1 MGIQSVRTVR
11 LSPIAGISLAIL
23 ILWIFV
29 SIFRLNFENALWV
42 SQKTTIQRPAVISSV
57 EVDLVEFTAEHFID
71 FPIQEPYRN
80 RFAEL
85 GSRLQVLRKWIE
97 LAGRASGE
105 EKERIQFAIE
115 ESIRSMM
122 PFIAKNQ
129 TSQSPFQDLQQN
141 FNESRGIVIPTG
153 SGTFRFACHLVT
165 NLRRNLK
172 TNLPIQIVYAG
183 DEDLPEEKRKA
194 IASLNLPFEDK
205 IEFLDI
211 LDVFDDSTLNM
222 TSGGWA
228 IKAFAAL
235 GSRFKEVILLDADA
249 VFLQDPEVVFQQQAY
264 IDKGVLLFH
273 DRKLWQYAFPERHQ
287 WWHSQIIHP
296 SAEMSKSLAWT
307 QQYGEEQDSGAVVVD
322 KGRLDVLLGL
332 LHVAW
337 QNTYAVR
344 EEVTYRLTYGD
355 KESWWLGFE
364 LAGST
369 YAFERHYGGIVGWPP
384 AVHDSGIDKVCSFVI
399 AHVDESDKLL
409 WYNGGLLKNKMT
421 QPKEFEVPTHW
432 MVDGEWQKGAVKQAM
447 SCMVGSTVHSLT
459 LEEKE
464 LLQRAINMAQE
475 VDSKLALIE

>member
-1 MGIQSVRTVR
+1 MGIQSVRTIR
-11 LSPIAGISLAIL
+11 ATPIAGLFLAIL
-23 ILWIFV
+23 ILWIFTA
-29 SIFRLNFENALWV
+29 IFRLNFENALWLPQRT
-42 SQKTTIQRPAVISSV
+42 SLERPALISSA
-57 EVDLVEFTAEHFID
+57 EIDLVEFTAEHFID
-71 FPIQEPYRN
+71 FPIQEPYKN

-85 GSRLQVLRKWIE
+85 GSRLQIVREWIE

-105 EKERIQFAIE
+105 EKERIQVAIE
-115 ESIRSMM
+115 ESIRSMV
-122 PFIAKNQ
+122 PFITRNKKTQ
-129 TSQSPFQDLQQN
+129 TPFQDLQQR

-153 SGTFRFACHLVT
+153 SKTFRFACHLVT
-165 NLRRNLK
+165 NLRRALK

-183 DEDLPEEKRKA
+183 DEDLPAEKREA
-194 IASLNLPFEDK
+194 IASLNLPGEEK
-205 IEFLDI
+205 IEFLNI
-211 LDVFDDSTLNM
+211 LDIFDDATLNL

-273 DRKLWQYAFPERHQ
+273 DRKLWQYTFPERHQ

-296 SAEMSKSLAWT
+296 SAEMGKSLAWT
-307 QQYGEEQDSGAVVVD
+307 QQYGEEQDSGAVVID

-369 YAFERHYGGIVGWPP
+369 YAFEKHYGGIVGWPP
-384 AVHDSGIDKVCSFVI
+384 SGHDSGIQKVCSFVI
-399 AHVDESDKLL
+399 AHIDENDRLL

-421 QPKEFEVPTHW
+421 QLRNFEVPTHW
-432 MVDGEWQKGAVKQAM
+432 TIDGTWEKGSVKEAM
-447 SCMVGSTVHSLT
+447 SCMVGSSVHSLT
-459 LEEKE
+459 QEEKE

-475 VDSKLALIE
+475 VDSKLGLIE